1 MNGIDDNYF
10 MSEAI
15 KEAKKSLNEGG
26 VPIGAA
32 LVKDGEIIGR
42 GHNKLIQNSSAILHG
57 ELDTIENANKNHR
70 LSGED
75 YKKST
80 LYTTL
85 SPCPMCSGAIILYN
99 IPKVVIGE
107 NKTLLGAE
115 KLLKRNGVDVI
126 GLNNLECKE
135 LLENYIK
142 ENPETWKKE
151 LEKIDN
157 NTTTK

>member
-157 NTTTK
+157 NTTRK